1 MEVIIIAVLIGLIPA
16 MIAQSKGMSFV
27 TWWVYGAMIFIVA
40 LPHSL
45 IMSADKKSVE
55 EKQLSEGMKKCTY
68 CAEFVK
74 QEAVVCRYCSKEL

>member
-16 MIAQSKGMSFV
+16 MIAQSKGKSFV

>member
-16 MIAQSKGMSFV
+16 MIAQSKGKSFV

-74 QEAVVCRYCSKEL
+74 QEAVVCWYCSKEL